1 MAAFA
6 MWATGWLLPQAAFD
20 VPARVS
26 LAAVLAGLG
35 AWVALAAVATF
46 RRAGTT
52 VNPLTPGAASV
63 VVRRGV
69 YRVSRNPMYLGL
81 ALGLA
86 GWAVWLA
93 NPLALAWLG
102 AFVAWITR
110 LQIVPEEH
118 ALRARFGADY
128 EQYCREVRRWV

>member
-1 MAAFA
+1 
-6 MWATGWLLPQAAFD
+6 MWATQWLLPRFAVA
-20 VPARVS
+20 VPARVPV
-26 LAAVLAGLG
+26 AASLAGLG
-35 AWVALAAVATF
+35 ACVALAAVGAF
-46 RRAGTT
+46 RKAGTT

-93 NPLALAWLG
+93 NPLALAWLA

-110 LQIVPEEH
+110 LQIVPEEQ
-118 ALRARFGADY
+118 ALKARFGADY